1 MANAPS
7 AVTLQTHPNGN
18 TPATSVLSP
27 SENKDTHPEPGPQE
41 NGVSPNPASQ
51 APTIDALV
59 HTASVEESA
68 VENGVATGNG
78 SDRQGSMSP
87 GGTTKQVEGPADIP
101 SQKLAFG
108 EDKRALKALDKVF
121 I

>member
-1 MANAPS
+1 MATAPPVAP
-7 AVTLQTHPNGN
+7 AVTQTNGN
-18 TPATSVLSP
+18 AVATNALAATEDK
-27 SENKDTHPEPGPQE
+27 ENQPEPVPQE
-41 NGVSPNPASQ
+41 NGVSPTPASQ
-51 APTIDALV
+51 APKIIALV
-59 HTASVEESA
+59 HTTSAEEST
-68 VENGVATGNG
+68 VENGAATETS

-87 GGTTKQVEGPADIP
+87 GGTAKKVEGPADIP